1 MKAMTELAI
10 TPSKIVVLNIDRNPK
25 AHICF
30 PDYQSLCNAAAIIDS
45 SASKGDDKCLSRG
58 NNKTKA
64 SFNENTSVFVRNLPL
79 NVSDDQ
85 LFEEF

>member
-1 MKAMTELAI
+1 MICGLLYKSLDSHHDLS
-10 TPSKIVVLNIDRNPK
+10 PVLV
-25 AHICF
+25 
-30 PDYQSLCNAAAIIDS
+30 CNAAAIIDS